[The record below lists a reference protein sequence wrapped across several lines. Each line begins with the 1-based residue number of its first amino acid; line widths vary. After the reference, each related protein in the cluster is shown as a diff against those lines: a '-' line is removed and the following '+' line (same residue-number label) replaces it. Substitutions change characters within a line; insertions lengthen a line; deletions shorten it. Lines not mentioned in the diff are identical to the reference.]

1 MRKALLMKLQ
11 NLVAG
16 ERDARHY
23 HAHEVGSRVPRDRP
37 RGLAT
42 VSKIV
47 VSLLFT
53 VHCSLFTGCGPFWVD
68 PYITVRESSLNWV
81 MIHYYNM
88 SREPIRR
95 VGVEIYG
102 NGLVLVK
109 KGTSELVS
117 NDFAKRHKEES
128 WDNIKTFRLQLD
140 PKDVNDIFQNLVNFG
155 LLDRE
160 KNFRGSKKDSTDRFI
175 AVKANINSNTYSDN
189 VNMFEEDPDLAE
201 QLLDV
206 VREFQN
212 PAQ

>member
-1 MRKALLMKLQ
+1 MRKALL
-11 NLVAG
+11 
-16 ERDARHY
+16 E
-23 HAHEVGSRVPRDRP
+23 
-37 RGLAT
+37 
-42 VSKIV
+42 
-47 VSLLFT
+47 LFA
-53 VHCSLFTGCGPFWVD
+53 CSLFTVLCSLLSGCGPFWVD

-81 MIHYYNM
+81 AIHYYNM

-117 NDFAKRHKEES
+117 NDFAKKNKHDT
-128 WDNIKTFRLQLD
+128 WTDIKTSRIQID
-140 PKDVNDIFQNLVNFG
+140 PKDANDIFQNLVNFG

-160 KNFRGSKKDSTDRFI
+160 KTFKSSKKDSYDRFI

-189 VNMFEEDPDLAE
+189 VNIFEVDPDLAE

-206 VREFQN
+206 VREFQH
-212 PAQ
+212 PAAR

>member
-1 MRKALLMKLQ
+1 MRKKILTVASLVVFFLLP
-11 NLVAG
+11 
-16 ERDARHY
+16 
-23 HAHEVGSRVPRDRP
+23 S
-37 RGLAT
+37 
-42 VSKIV
+42 
-47 VSLLFT
+47 
-53 VHCSLFTGCGPFWVD
+53 SLFLLSGCGPFWVD
-68 PYITVRESSLNWV
+68 PYITVKESSLNWV

-117 NDFAKRHKEES
+117 NDFAKRHKDES
-128 WDNIKTFRLQLD
+128 WDSIKTFRLQLD

-160 KNFRGSKKDSTDRFI
+160 KTFKSSKKDSQDRFI
-175 AVKANINSNTYSDN
+175 AVKANINSVTYSDN

-206 VREFQN
+206 IREFQN
-212 PAQ
+212 PAMR